1 MKRTMKEY
9 SQMIENYFSECKN
22 KREQFMNNVLE
33 LSINSGKVNEKAEL
47 ILYSE
52 DSNIE
57 KKKKIQDTKEDL
69 KNIVNNVKNIAE
81 SLELPIEEILNQN
94 N

>member
-1 MKRTMKEY
+1 M
-9 SQMIENYFSECKN
+9 KN

-33 LSINSGKVNEKAEL
+33 LSINSGKVNENAEH

-52 DSNIE
+52 VSNLE
-57 KKKKIQDTKEDL
+57 KKKKIQNTKENL
-69 KNIVNNVKNIAE
+69 KDIVNNVRNIAE
-81 SLELPIEEILNQN
+81 SLELSIEEILNTN

>member
-1 MKRTMKEY
+1 M
-9 SQMIENYFSECKN
+9 KN
-22 KREQFMNNVLE
+22 KRDQFMNNVLE
-33 LSINSGKVNEKAEL
+33 LSINSGKVNENAKF

-57 KKKKIQDTKEDL
+57 KKKKIQDTKENL
-69 KNIVNNVKNIAE
+69 RNIVNNVKNIAE
-81 SLELPIEEILNQN
+81 SLELSIEEILNQN

>member
-1 MKRTMKEY
+1 MNGKRDEF
-9 SQMIENYFSECKN
+9 IKN
-22 KREQFMNNVLE
+22 ALE
-33 LSINSGKVNEKAEL
+33 LSINSGKVNENAQY

-57 KKKKIQDTKEDL
+57 KKKKIKDTKEHL
-69 KNIVNNVKNIAE
+69 KDIINNVKEIAE
-81 SLELPIEEILNQN
+81 SLELSIEEILNTN

>member
-1 MKRTMKEY
+1 M
-9 SQMIENYFSECKN
+9 NN

-33 LSINSGKVNEKAEL
+33 LSINSGKVNENAQY

-52 DSNIE
+52 DSNTE
-57 KKKKIQDTKEDL
+57 KKKKVQSTKENLRD
-69 KNIVNNVKNIAE
+69 IVNNVRNIAE
-81 SLELPIEEILNQN
+81 SLELSIEEILSAN

>member
-1 MKRTMKEY
+1 M
-9 SQMIENYFSECKN
+9 KN

-33 LSINSGKVNEKAEL
+33 LSINSGKINENAQY

-57 KKKKIQDTKEDL
+57 KKKKVQGTKENLRD
-69 KNIVNNVKNIAE
+69 IVNNVRNIAE
-81 SLELPIEEILNQN
+81 SLELPIEEILNVN

>member
-1 MKRTMKEY
+1 M
-9 SQMIENYFSECKN
+9 NN

-33 LSINSGKVNEKAEL
+33 LSINSGKVNQNAQH

-52 DSNIE
+52 DSNLE
-57 KKKKIQDTKEDL
+57 KKKKIQETKENL
-69 KNIVNNVKNIAE
+69 RNIVNNVKNIAE
-81 SLELPIEEILNQN
+81 SLELSVEEIIDTN